1 MRECDLPHHKKEGVM
16 LTADITAAMR
26 KAHYELLPDEEGY
39 FGSIENLEGIWANAE
54 TLCSV
59 IKLPV
64 AAALAVCSEPVSH
77 PGHARD
83 GTLLL
88 SSGAVFCGFCPD
100 WVRALLLCPVTAA
113 CGA

>member
-1 MRECDLPHHKKEGVM
+1 M
-16 LTADITAAMR
+16 LTAYITAAMR

-77 PGHARD
+77 PGHQQALGMGLFFYRRA
-83 GTLLL
+83 LFFA
-88 SSGAVFCGFCPD
+88 AVFCPD
-100 WVRALLLCPVTAA
+100 WVCALLLCPVTAA